1 VRAPPGGL
9 PATMGAVISPQEQE
23 AMLYDAVAAV
33 EAEVAGN
40 HEEATALF
48 LELGRRYASAVL
60 PALGGAVGANADA
73 NRISMHLRKGTPERQ
88 KRLAAAAAASVT
100 VDTAAV
106 VDNDRKSNNGHNSCG
121 GQRRSKT
128 PTRPTQGPPRFPK
141 AKPLEPGSP
150 RPSRRTD
157 WLEQHHQAR
166 GIILH
171 TVPTRQAKLRQQT
184 PGPGTAQQQDVVAD
198 DPVLLKKR
206 KERLAKARGHS
217 SNGFNNTRIPKPAAR
232 GRPATPQRVTKRAMD
247 HSVDEAPAPR
257 PQTPLGRRRQAAIES
272 MLASGS
278 KGGVDHRAI
287 KRSTFMG

>member
-1 VRAPPGGL
+1 
-9 PATMGAVISPQEQE
+9 M
-23 AMLYDAVAAV
+23 
-33 EAEVAGN
+33 
-40 HEEATALF
+40 
-48 LELGRRYASAVL
+48 
-60 PALGGAVGANADA
+60 ANADA

-106 VDNDRKSNNGHNSCG
+106 VDNDRKSNNGHNSRG

-198 DPVLLKKR
+198 DPVLLKVR
-206 KERLAKARGHS
+206 RLCSTDRIHECLAVQSDLCTPYRFSEAERASRQS
-217 SNGFNNTRIPKPAAR
+217 TRAQQ
-232 GRPATPQRVTKRAMD
+232 QRV
-247 HSVDEAPAPR
+247 
-257 PQTPLGRRRQAAIES
+257 
-272 MLASGS
+272 
-278 KGGVDHRAI
+278 
-287 KRSTFMG
+287 